1 LNRIRIC
8 PDNEDNQKRE
18 FIDCV
23 MAYEK
28 IIEVI
33 RSAKKLVF
41 IGYSFPQM
49 DYETI
54 ALLNFAT
61 KHSVDRECHI
71 CVKDKDIPFCDIPC
85 KKLVFYRNG
94 LVDFSEVYKNE

>member
-1 LNRIRIC
+1 
-8 PDNEDNQKRE
+8 
-18 FIDCV
+18 

-71 CVKDKDIPFCDIPC
+71 CVKDKDIPFCEFH
-85 KKLVFYRNG
+85 V
-94 LVDFSEVYKNE
+94 KNWYFTETVW